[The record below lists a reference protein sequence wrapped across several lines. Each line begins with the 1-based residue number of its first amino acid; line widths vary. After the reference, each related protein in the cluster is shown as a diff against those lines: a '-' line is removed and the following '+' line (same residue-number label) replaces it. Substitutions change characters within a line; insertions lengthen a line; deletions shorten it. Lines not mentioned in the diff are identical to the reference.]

1 VQVGKFVYAFNED
14 GHTFIKHAAR
24 NVLETT
30 FFNQNKIS
38 IPGKL
43 LRKTASS
50 SSSWSVQPRVLTI
63 PPTINHFVMNLPATA
78 IEFLGSF
85 KGLYYGYEDL
95 FEPHTKTKLP
105 MVHVHCFLKQGE
117 VPVNEEE
124 QICERISASLGYV
137 VKPGDKELVIHE
149 VRDVAPKKKMFCAS
163 FRLPAEVAFW
173 GPSAQEQSGL
183 QEKSG
188 QSNNET
194 GTAENLVKWSA
205 FKP

>member
-1 VQVGKFVYAFNED
+1 VQVSDFVHAFNED

-30 FFNQNKIS
+30 FFNQNKVKIPVKIS
-38 IPGKL
+38 
-43 LRKTASS
+43 RKVAS
-50 SSSWSVQPRVLTI
+50 SSSWSHQPRVVTI

-85 KGLYYGYEDL
+85 EGLYDGYEDF
-95 FEPHTKTKLP
+95 FEPYTKTKLP

-117 VPVNEEE
+117 VSVNEEE

-137 VKPGDKELVIHE
+137 VKPGDPELVIHE

-163 FRLPAEVAFW
+163 FRLPAAVAFRSS
-173 GPSAQEQSGL
+173 PAQEQSGL

-194 GTAENLVKWSA
+194 GKAEDLVKWSA